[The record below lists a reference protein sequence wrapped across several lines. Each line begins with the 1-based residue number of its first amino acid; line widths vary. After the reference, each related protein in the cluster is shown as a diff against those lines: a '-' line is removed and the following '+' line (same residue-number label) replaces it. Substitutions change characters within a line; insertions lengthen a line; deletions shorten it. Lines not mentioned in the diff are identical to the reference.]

1 MDLETDL
8 SEDMLA
14 AGKQEVVSA
23 SPEAYSPREYEK
35 KARFQRVHSFVR
47 DRYTIAKDARNP
59 HEQRWLEALRAWRGD
74 LSAEEAANMA
84 QLRQYNPMVSEIFI
98 KITKTKSEAAHA
110 QILEVLLS
118 DNKFPVGVK
127 PTPIPEGVADVVH
140 LAPEQAA
147 PEPQDI
153 YGFPGDGKEIPR
165 GATTATLLSGFGDT
179 IKRKFGSIAGKWKEG
194 PSPDKTKIPQVH
206 PADEAAYRMERRIHD
221 QIEETRLVDDLIK
234 ATQEQVIYGTGAI
247 KGPFSVWETT
257 PAWEK
262 DKATGQ
268 RVYMPV
274 KKLCPKAQ
282 FVTIWNLFPDPEA
295 TSIHECEYLIER
307 HLLGPSKVRELL
319 NRPFF
324 DKMAVQ
330 RILDTAPEAL
340 TETWDY
346 QLDDSNISAKPLRYE
361 IIEYWGTLDR
371 ETLEALEV
379 SIPDEYRTADTIHVN
394 VWVAKDEV
402 LRVVVNP
409 FTPSRIPYQMFP
421 YERHPAQIWGIG
433 VPENMSDTQ
442 AAMNTHYRA
451 ALDNLKFAGSCVFEV
466 DETNLSPGQDM
477 TIYPGKM
484 FFRQGGAP
492 GQSIYSISFNNTAP
506 AHIQMFDK
514 ARQLADESTGIYSYS
529 HGATGVS
536 GTTRTASGMS
546 MLMGAAAL
554 NIKKVIRN
562 IDQYL
567 LEPLGQGYFH
577 WNMQFSDD
585 LEVVGDLKIVAKGTT
600 ALLQKEIKTQR
611 LLSLVQVGANQI
623 MAPFINWPEI
633 IKEIARSLDLD
644 PDKVINDPQQAML
657 YMMALNAGQKQ
668 GPEGAGVPSVGG
680 QMGEGGGA
688 TGGVNPRDVTG
699 SGGGTIGVGAS
710 PMPGEAGFSGNA

>member
-1 MDLETDL
+1 MNVEADI
-8 SEDMLA
+8 SEELLAIGPQDMEPV
-14 AGKQEVVSA
+14 G
-23 SPEAYSPREYEK
+23 SPEAYSPAEYDK
-35 KARFQRVHSFVR
+35 KARFQRVHAFVR
-47 DRYTIAKDARNP
+47 DRYTIAKDARMP
-59 HEQRWLEALRAWRGD
+59 HETRWLEALRAWRGD
-74 LSAEEAANMA
+74 LSAEESANLA
-84 QLRQYNPMVSEIFI
+84 QLRQYNPTVSEIFI
-98 KITKTKSEAAHA
+98 KITKTKAEAAHA

-118 DNKFPVGVK
+118 DNKFPIGVK
-127 PTPIPEGVADVVH
+127 PTPIPQGIEAVVH
-140 LAPEQAA
+140 LTPEQQG
-147 PEPQDI
+147 PQDV
-153 YGFPGDGKEIPR
+153 YGYPGDGKEIPR
-165 GATTATLLSGFGDT
+165 GATASTMLSGFGDT
-179 IKRKFGSIAGKWKEG
+179 LKRKIGNITGKWKEG
-194 PSPDKTKIPQVH
+194 PSPDKTKVPQVH
-206 PADEAAYRMERRIHD
+206 PAEEAAYRMERRIQD
-221 QIEETRLVDDLIK
+221 QIEETRLIDDLIK

-247 KGPFSVWETT
+247 KGPYSVYETI
-257 PAWEK
+257 PKWEK
-262 DKATGQ
+262 SGPGGQ
-268 RVYMPV
+268 RVYAP
-274 KKLCPKAQ
+274 LQQLFPKAQ

-295 TSIHECEYLIER
+295 TSIDECEYLIER
-307 HLLGPSKVRELL
+307 HLLGPSKVRELMK
-319 NRPFF
+319 RPFF
-324 DKMAVQ
+324 DKMALQ
-330 RILDTAPEAL
+330 RVLDTAPEQL

-346 QLDDSNISAKPLRYE
+346 QLDDSNLSAKPMRYE
-361 IIEYWGTLDR
+361 LIEYWGTLDR
-371 ETLEALEV
+371 ETLEALQV
-379 SIPDEYRTADTIHVN
+379 NIPEEYRGADTVHVN

-451 ALDNLKFAGSCVFEV
+451 ALDNLKFAGSCIFEV

-477 TIYPGKM
+477 TVYPGKM

-567 LEPLGQGYFH
+567 LEPLGSAYFH

-585 LEVVGDLKIVAKGTT
+585 IEVVGDLKIIAKGTT

-657 YMMALNAGQKQ
+657 YMMALNAGQAQ
-668 GPEGAGVPSVGG
+668 GAQGAGLPSGGG
-680 QMGEGGGA
+680 QMPEGGGA

-699 SGGGTIGVGAS
+699 SGGGTIGVGTA
-710 PMPGEAGFSGNA
+710 PMPGEAGFSGNT